1 MKDYLTKELEK
12 YEKEKKARSLDS
24 DKEFYNFYED
34 DSDVFDYD
42 DEDDKDDYEDTD
54 DYDDDYDDDDDDD
67 YEDDVND
74 EYEGSGVENND
85 EDIPKVSAGDIIR
98 FICDVLV
105 AIIICTVII
114 FSFVSWNKY
123 DSGIDP
129 SSTLEVN
136 LDDSSAIDNTTSTSN
151 EVRSGSGEV
160 DLSSGAVVD
169 CISYKGLEP
178 GKKYYINVNVYDK
191 NTGKKLKTYKKEFI
205 AESNNKEN
213 IDVSYHMPIPTNPL
227 QGFYSTYMLSDK

>member
-12 YEKEKKARSLDS
+12 YEKEKKARSLES
-24 DKEFYNFYED
+24 DKRFYNFCED
-34 DSDVFDYD
+34 D
-42 DEDDKDDYEDTD
+42 DEDDVYDYK
-54 DYDDDYDDDDDDD
+54 DDDDMDD
-67 YEDDVND
+67 YEDDDTD
-74 EYEGSGVENND
+74 EYEDDIDDEYVKNNAEDENEDASKGSLILNIGGV
-85 EDIPKVSAGDIIR
+85 IAT
-98 FICDVLV
+98 L
-105 AIIICTVII
+105 IICII
-114 FSFVSWNKY
+114 LVFSVVRWING
-123 DSGIDP
+123 DSNID
-129 SSTLEVN
+129 SSSMVEVN
-136 LDDSSAIDNTTSTSN
+136 LDDSSVIDNTTSTSN
-151 EVRSGSGEV
+151 EVESGSGEV

-191 NTGKKLKTYKKEFI
+191 NTGKKLKTYKKEFT